1 MAKARRMTNTLSV
14 FQAASPL
21 ASRGAAPPLPDRRR
35 PLLPDSHGRR
45 CRTATAGAA
54 GQPRPALPDR
64 ARPPLRARTRL
75 RARTTD
81 RSENPE
87 LKTCHPI
94 GVDISLT

>member
-54 GQPRPALPDR
+54 GPRTA
-64 ARPPLRARTRL
+64 AA
-75 RARTTD
+75 AG
-81 RSENPE
+81 SHSAAGSHHGSFG
-87 LKTCHPI
+87 K
-94 GVDISLT
+94 S